1 MMQTILLDNT
11 TANTGSLDASS
22 VNNSGGYV
30 RWDDTVDNVVNFTHY
45 FVGTAGQA
53 WVDAFEMYI

>member
-1 MMQTILLDNT
+1 MSENE
-11 TANTGSLDASS
+11 GS
-22 VNNSGGYV
+22 V

-53 WVDAFEMYI
+53 WVDAFEMYV